1 MGTIWVH
8 TVSLTAFTHVL
19 CPALLG
25 LAGQWVL
32 AFVSLWKSLALPL
45 VPPLTFTSS

>member
-8 TVSLTAFTHVL
+8 TVSLTASTHVL

-25 LAGQWVL
+25 LAGRRVL
-32 AFVSLWKSLALPL
+32 AFISLWKSLAILP
-45 VPPLTFTSS
+45 VPPLTFKSS